1 MLNVMIKL
9 ITAILFQSRESQSS
23 SALQH
28 SLQFPTA
35 VSRLRLIS
43 APDTFPS
50 NKHPRHRPSSS

>member
-28 SLQFPTA
+28 SLQFTAA
-35 VSRLRLIS
+35 VSSLRLIS
-43 APDTFPS
+43 TSDTFS
-50 NKHPRHRPSSS
+50 SDKYPRHRPSSS